1 LKLIIATLG
10 IFYFSTAFANS
21 PIGLLKIMDVKKSK
35 PYVDKKHVKVWNAK
49 LTDVIRLNVIEFT
62 GELPLHKHPD
72 AGHNMLVL
80 QGSVRVLL
88 GKDKFQAEKG
98 SLIFIPKG
106 VPHKYWTIGKSATLI
121 SMDAPYYDRNKTVN
135 LE

>member
-1 LKLIIATLG
+1 MRLIIATLG
-10 IFYFSTAFANS
+10 ILCFSTAFANNAT
-21 PIGLLKIMDVKKSK
+21 GLLKIQDLKKSK

-49 LTDVIRLNVIEFT
+49 LTDIIRINIIEFT

-80 QGSVRVLL
+80 EGSVRVLL

-106 VPHKYWTIGKSATLI
+106 VPHKYWTIGKSATLV
-121 SMDAPYYDRNKTVN
+121 SMDAPYYDRNKTIK